1 MAMVCCGE
9 LMAEDT
15 SRGETD
21 MTVWGVDLGPLA
33 RISSETLHEHG
44 VSPAGAGWADGAS
57 QELRFAVLVDAV
69 RLRPDDAVTVN
80 DLGCGFGSFYEYL
93 IRRGISVTQ
102 YNGYDI
108 SLDMLAAA
116 KAKVTADNA
125 TFWLAADVT
134 QMADFSFLSGPL
146 NLKVADDESWERYAK
161 SVIRSLA
168 RHSRRGFAF
177 NMMSTKVTYRV
188 DELYYADPAAWLD
201 WCRREISPHLRLVE
215 DYPLYE
221 WTIGG
226 PSRPAVER
234 TLR

>member
-1 MAMVCCGE
+1 MPGN
-9 LMAEDT
+9 T

-21 MTVWGVDLGPLA
+21 MSVWGVDLRPLA
-33 RISSETLHEHG
+33 RISSETLREHG
-44 VSPAGAGWADGAS
+44 VCAAGAGWADAAS
-57 QELRFAVLVDAV
+57 QQLRFAVLVDTL
-69 RLRPDDAVTVN
+69 RLSPDDAVSVN

-116 KAKVTADNA
+116 NANVAADNA
-125 TFWLAADVT
+125 RFWLSADVT
-134 QMADFSFLSGPL
+134 RTADFSFLSGPL
-146 NLKVADDESWERYAK
+146 NLKVADDASWKGYAR

-188 DELYYADPAAWLD
+188 DELYYADPAEWLH

-226 PSRPAVER
+226 PSRTPAEP